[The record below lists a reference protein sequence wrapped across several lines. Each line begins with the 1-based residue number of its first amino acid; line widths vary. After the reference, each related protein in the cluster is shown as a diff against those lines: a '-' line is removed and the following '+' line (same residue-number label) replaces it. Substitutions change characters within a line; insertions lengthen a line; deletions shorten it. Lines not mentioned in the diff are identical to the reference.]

1 MKLRYLFMSL
11 LAGAALLSSCSD
23 TLEIARPEGIDVPQS
38 YVTMPSGVTTA
49 STKITVDGS
58 WTASSA
64 DSWLSVS
71 PASGEAGTYTL
82 NINAADSDTRVG
94 YVTVTCGK
102 ASQRITVNQ
111 IGLVVPGSK
120 DTPYTATEA
129 YNIIKSGKIPVSEVY
144 VKGIITN
151 ILELSVEWGNATF
164 FISDDGSEDS
174 PQFEIYRVKYLEGAP
189 FTSEDQLGLGWT
201 IVAKGIIKDYKGT
214 PEMDQGGT
222 LISVTPGE
230 PFDDGSVTITEVL
243 ALADNETFSTK
254 NAFVSAITT
263 KGFVATDAKGAAIY
277 VYNNGVPAVTV
288 GDKVSFGGTK
298 STSNGIPQVTKPTDI
313 KVAGSGNKITYPD
326 AKDITATFD
335 TYTATTPEF
344 VTFEGVLSA
353 GAYTNVTVE
362 GATVKGSLVNP
373 VDALGTLSDLNGKK
387 VIVKGYYTGNNTS
400 GENTYLNV
408 IATSVK
414 AAAGGGG
421 EETTKCTTLAE
432 IVSKITSTDRA
443 NPSPYEAKLATP
455 AVVSY
460 VNGSN
465 VFMQDASGGLL
476 LYKGE
481 TGLKPG
487 DTVGGEFSGTG
498 YMYSA
503 LPEITSFEGAT
514 IGTGTAPA
522 PKVVTIAELKANF
535 NKYISTLVK
544 VEGVT
549 INADAA
555 GTGKTNVEIA
565 QGGETM
571 TLRTQ
576 VNAIKLTKGS
586 TGDVIVIP
594 TIFNTTMQ
602 LGLWEQDNFIAK

>member
-82 NINAADSDTRVG
+82 NINATDSDTRVG

-387 VIVKGYYTGNNTS
+387 VIVKGYYNGNNTS

-476 LYKGE
+476 LYKSE